1 MRLTTKGRFAVTAMI
16 DLGLRS
22 SNGPVAL
29 AAISQRQQ
37 ISLSYLEQL
46 FGKLRRHELVEST
59 RGPGGGYSLGR
70 KSDEITV
77 ADIIVAVDEP
87 IDATGCAGRENC
99 MGDDAGRCMTH
110 DLWASLNQKMIE
122 FLDSISL
129 KKLVDEQL
137 AKGVSIT
144 EQPIRRAI
152 STVPVV
158 KPIKII
164 APMAGMSWITP
175 ISLLTNIT
183 ETRMVSGRNAC
194 LKRFRSSRPSSST
207 SR

>member
-16 DLGLRS
+16 DLALRS
-22 SNGPVAL
+22 NNGPVAL

-77 ADIIVAVDEP
+77 ADIIVAVDEAL
-87 IDATGCAGRENC
+87 DATSCAGKENC

-129 KKLVDEQL
+129 KKLVEDQL
-137 AKGVSIT
+137 AKGVSIEET
-144 EQPIRRAI
+144 PIKRAI
-152 STVPVV
+152 SSVPVV
-158 KPIKII
+158 KPIKIT
-164 APMAGMSWITP
+164 APNSVFALG
-175 ISLLTNIT
+175 
-183 ETRMVSGRNAC
+183 NAMF
-194 LKRFRSSRPSSST
+194 K
-207 SR
+207 